1 MKLVYKTILI
11 NTIISISILFIGEWS
26 LYAFLEKKLD
36 QEAIEHLLKERDVL
50 LKKLEKGV
58 DIQLLKNNRNVNS
71 RRLR

>member
-11 NTIISISILFIGEWS
+11 NTIVSISILFVGEWS

-58 DIQLLKNNRNVNS
+58 DIQLLKN
-71 RRLR
+71 LLM